1 MGDGEE
7 NLSRCK
13 KDYNVDDI
21 LERDVKSGSPVKIK
35 KNNNIASL
43 AFHYRE
49 EEGGRRR
56 EGQTR

>member
-21 LERDVKSGSPVKIK
+21 LERDVKSGSPYFPCENK
-35 KNNNIASL
+35 K
-43 AFHYRE
+43 E
-49 EEGGRRR
+49 
-56 EGQTR
+56 